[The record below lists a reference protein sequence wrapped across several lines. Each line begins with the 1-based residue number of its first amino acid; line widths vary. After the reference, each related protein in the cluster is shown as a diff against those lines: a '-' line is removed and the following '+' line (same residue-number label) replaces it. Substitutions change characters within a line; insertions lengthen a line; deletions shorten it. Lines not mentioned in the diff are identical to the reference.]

1 MGRPTKAK
9 STNYISETFG
19 YDQMKSG
26 TIRIHQF
33 VREGSNNSNSS
44 LGKKTYQEWK
54 DQGMKLHRVV
64 FLMQGEILA
73 KVIFSPVATKP
84 VGDLISKNRDLPNFY
99 STLTV
104 KKDTAGNPE
113 MYSNDNGEFFVP
125 DIIKTKPIET
135 ADEARVMARIKEVDA
150 VVNKKEDMTLPEPAQ
165 PRNNAPIDIADLPF

>member
-26 TIRIHQF
+26 NIRIHQF

-84 VGDLISKNRDLPNFY
+84 IGLSITNNTSFQITASSQLQLNKEF
-99 STLTV
+99 STV
-104 KKDTAGNPE
+104 DE
-113 MYSNDNGEFFVP
+113 
-125 DIIKTKPIET
+125 IE
-135 ADEARVMARIKEVDA
+135 D
-150 VVNKKEDMTLPEPAQ
+150 
-165 PRNNAPIDIADLPF
+165 